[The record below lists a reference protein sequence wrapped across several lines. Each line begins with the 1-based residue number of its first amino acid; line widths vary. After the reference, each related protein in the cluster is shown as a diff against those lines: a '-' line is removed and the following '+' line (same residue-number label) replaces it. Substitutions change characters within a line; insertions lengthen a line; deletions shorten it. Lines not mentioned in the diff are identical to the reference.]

1 MLLNK
6 KISVSFFIRTIKFDI
21 IAIAIYAI
29 VIGIADNNKILS
41 QISIPISITA
51 ILGTCVSLLL
61 AFRTSQAYER
71 WWEAR
76 IVWGAIVNDSR
87 TLIRQVKQYLPDE
100 NGKELKDFAERQ
112 IVWCIALSESLRGKQ
127 YSGRVKEFI
136 DEHKVTGR
144 NIPNS
149 IINAHSQSVKALK
162 DNGRLSEFAIL
173 QIDNTLMRL
182 CDSMGK
188 CERIKNT
195 VFPRSYSLLVHF
207 LIYSFTTI
215 LPFGLSDESSIGIAI
230 EILICATIPIFF
242 IAIEKTAILMQDPF
256 ENSPLDVPM
265 TTLSETIEVNLL
277 QTVDADYIPPHKE
290 INTTYYSL

>member
-6 KISVSFFIRTIKFDI
+6 KISILFFIKTIKFDI
-21 IAIAIYAI
+21 IAIAVYAV
-29 VIGIADNNKILS
+29 VIGIADNNNILS
-41 QISIPISITA
+41 QVSIPISITA

-87 TLIRQVKQYLPDE
+87 TLIRQIKQYLPNEDIDTV
-100 NGKELKDFAERQ
+100 KEFSERQ
-112 IVWCIALSESLRGKQ
+112 IVWCIALSEALRGKKF
-127 YSGRVKEFI
+127 SDRVKDYIESNNI
-136 DEHKVTGR
+136 KGK

-149 IINAHSQSVKALK
+149 LLNAHAENVKSVTSQS
-162 DNGRLSEFAIL
+162 NLSEFAIL
-173 QIDNTLMRL
+173 QIDNTLTRL

-215 LPFGLSDESSIGIAI
+215 LPFGLSDESTIGIAI

-256 ENSPLDVPM
+256 ENTPLDVPM
-265 TTLSETIEVNLL
+265 TTLSETIEINLL
-277 QTVDADYIPPHKE
+277 QIINDNYCPLPKE
-290 INTTYYSL
+290 ENANYYQL

>member
-6 KISVSFFIRTIKFDI
+6 KISILFFIKNIRFDI
-21 IAIAIYAI
+21 IAITIYAV
-29 VIGIADNNKILS
+29 VIGIADNNRVLS

-87 TLIRQVKQYLPDE
+87 TLVRQLKQYLPNEDKSILLE
-100 NGKELKDFAERQ
+100 FSERQ
-112 IVWCIALSESLRGKQ
+112 IVWCYALSESLRGKS
-127 YSGRVKEFI
+127 YSDKIFSYLESNKIKGK
-136 DEHKVTGR
+136 
-144 NIPNS
+144 NIPNNL
-149 IINAHSQSVKALK
+149 INAHAESIKVLASQKKL
-162 DNGRLSEFAIL
+162 NEFAVL

-215 LPFGLSDESSIGIAI
+215 LPFGLSDDSTVGVVI

-256 ENSPLDVPM
+256 ENSPLDIPM
-265 TTLSETIEVNLL
+265 TTLSETIETNLL
-277 QTVDADYIPPHKE
+277 QTVDDNFIPQIKE
-290 INTTYYSL
+290 ENTNYYSL

>member
-6 KISVSFFIRTIKFDI
+6 KISILFFIKAIKFDI
-21 IAIAIYAI
+21 IAIAVYAI

-41 QISIPISITA
+41 QVSIPISITA

-87 TLIRQVKQYLPDE
+87 TLIRQIKQYLPNEDIDTV
-100 NGKELKDFAERQ
+100 KEFSERQ
-112 IVWCIALSESLRGKQ
+112 IIWCIALSEALRGK
-127 YSGRVKEFI
+127 SFSDRVRTYIESNGVK
-136 DEHKVTGR
+136 GR
-144 NIPNS
+144 NVPNS
-149 IINAHSQSVKALK
+149 LINAHAENVKKLTAQEKLNGFAL
-162 DNGRLSEFAIL
+162 L

-230 EILICATIPIFF
+230 EILVCATIPIFF

-265 TTLSETIEVNLL
+265 TKLSETIEVNLL
-277 QTVDADYIPPHKE
+277 QTVDNNYNPSIKE
-290 INTTYYSL
+290 EPTTFYQL

>member
-6 KISVSFFIRTIKFDI
+6 KISILFFIRNIKFDI
-21 IAIAIYAI
+21 IAISAYAV
-29 VIGIADNNKILS
+29 VIGIADNNRILS
-41 QISIPISITA
+41 QISIPISITG

-87 TLIRQVKQYLPDE
+87 TLIRQLKQYLPVED
-100 NGKELKDFAERQ
+100 KAILKKFSDRQ
-112 IVWCIALSESLRGKQ
+112 IIWCYALSEALRGKQ
-127 YSGRVKEFI
+127 HSDKVRAYLEFNKI
-136 DEHKVTGR
+136 KGK

-149 IINAHSQSVKALK
+149 LINAHAENLKSLISQKNL
-162 DNGRLSEFAIL
+162 NEFAVL

-215 LPFGLSDESSIGIAI
+215 LPFGLSDDSTIGVAI

-256 ENSPLDVPM
+256 ENSPLDIPM
-265 TTLSETIEVNLL
+265 TALSETIAVNLL
-277 QTVDADYIPPHKE
+277 QTVDENFNPATKAE
-290 INTTYYSL
+290 NGSYYLL